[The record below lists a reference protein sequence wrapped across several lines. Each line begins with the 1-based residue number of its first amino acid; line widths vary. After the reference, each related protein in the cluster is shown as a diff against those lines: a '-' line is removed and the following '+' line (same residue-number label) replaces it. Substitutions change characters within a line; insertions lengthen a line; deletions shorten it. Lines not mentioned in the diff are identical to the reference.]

1 MTEWLWKF
9 SDEKKKKKKIK
20 EEILGYQDE
29 RKNMAT
35 KNMNH

>member
-9 SDEKKKKKKIK
+9 SDEKKKKRIK

-29 RKNMAT
+29 RKNMIQ
-35 KNMNH
+35 KI

>member
-1 MTEWLWKF
+1 MAMEVLWW
-9 SDEKKKKKKIK
+9 KKKKKMIK
-20 EEILGYQDE
+20 EEILGYQEE

>member
-9 SDEKKKKKKIK
+9 SDEKKKKMVK
-20 EEILGYQDE
+20 EEILGYQEE